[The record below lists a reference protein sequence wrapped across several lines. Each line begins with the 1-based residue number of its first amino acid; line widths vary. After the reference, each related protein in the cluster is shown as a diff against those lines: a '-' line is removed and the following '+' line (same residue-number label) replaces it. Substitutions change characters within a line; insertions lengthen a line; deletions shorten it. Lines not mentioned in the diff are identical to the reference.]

1 MISPVAILADLMK
14 TIVIVLLLLIGGTL
28 GLPGMARGELEVD
41 EGIFTAPTL
50 KILDTCSGGGSLFTC
65 PEGSIQKGLLGNVTD
80 GLFVVLTVMAALT
93 IVFAGYIFLTAGG
106 DPEKVKKAREFVLYA
121 LIGVAVAFSARA
133 LVGLVHWMVGA

>member
-1 MISPVAILADLMK
+1 MR
-14 TIVIVLLLLIGGTL
+14 TIVVLLLLGGAL
-28 GLPGMARGELEVD
+28 GLSGVAWGQLEVD
-41 EGIFTAPTL
+41 GQGIFTAPTL
-50 KILDTCSGGGSLFTC
+50 TILDRCSSGESLFKC
-65 PEGSIQKGLLGNVTD
+65 PEGNIEKGLLGKVTD

-133 LVGLVHWMVGA
+133 LVGLAHWMVGA